1 MTSDPLDLLRLD
13 SPPVTPRSEFADD
26 LEDRMRRALVPLAEL
41 LGRERSAMPTE
52 TDTAPTPDAEVMV
65 PAISPGLRCA
75 DAHREIRWLEEVL
88 SFRLTMLYEEPNG
101 DVVYAQLQWGTGAVN
116 LSTYQGGGRMPETGP
131 ASVILDP
138 GDVAAVDRIHQ
149 RAVAAG
155 AEFIVAIEDTPY
167 GSRGFSIRDP
177 EGHVWNVGAAHDR
190 PGNPKVVQSVQLRD
204 PRAGMRWL
212 EEVLGFTVDEVF
224 EGPDG
229 AFFTAYLSWRDGVL
243 HVGPRHDRP
252 GRMPSTGPVPSV
264 LTAPN
269 LAAVD
274 ALYTRA
280 VAAGAE
286 VIVAVEDA
294 PHGSHGFSLRDPD
307 GNLWNVSN
315 PWQNTA
321 AARRMPQR
329 RL

>member
-1 MTSDPLDLLRLD
+1 
-13 SPPVTPRSEFADD
+13 
-26 LEDRMRRALVPLAEL
+26 LAEL
-41 LGRERSAMPTE
+41 LGRERSTMPTE
-52 TDTAPTPDAEVMV
+52 TVPTPDAEVLV
-65 PAISPGLRCA
+65 PAIAPGLRCA

-101 DVVYAQLQWGTGAVN
+101 DVAYAQLRWGTGAVN
-116 LSTYQGGGRMPETGP
+116 LSTYSGPGRMPETGA
-131 ASVILDP
+131 ASVILEA
-138 GDVAAVDRIHQ
+138 GDVDAVDRIHQ
-149 RAVAAG
+149 RVVAAG
-155 AEFIVAIEDTPY
+155 AEVIVPIEDTPH

-177 EGHVWNVGAAHDR
+177 EGHVWNVGTARDQT
-190 PGNPKVVQSVQLRD
+190 GGPKVVQSVQLRN

-212 EEVLGFTVDEVF
+212 EEALGFTLDEVF
-224 EGPDG
+224 ERAGPDG
-229 AFFTAYLSWRDGVL
+229 VFFTAYMSWRDGVL

-264 LTAPN
+264 LTAADS
-269 LAAVD
+269 AAVD
-274 ALYTRA
+274 ALYARA

-286 VIVAVEDA
+286 VVVAVEDA
-294 PHGSHGFSLRDPD
+294 PHGSHGFSLRDHD

-315 PWQNTA
+315 PWQNTE